1 MCFCCCKC
9 QIDSVYFRFVDI
21 NITQMQTCEADDRL
35 ITGME
40 WFLYFIN
47 IAILMTWQLLLE
59 TVMLP
64 NSVIHQL
71 NFWIERKNDGHLHF
85 SNVYLWRHSADLS
98 QRFFR
103 TDHPDTD
110 AQFICSDVKVTQG
123 SHDIDCGCNTKNMQS
138 QMIDMSTQIVK
149 YLTQTISNKCMVQEG
164 RRYRLFEVSNV
175 KDEYLR
181 C

>member
-1 MCFCCCKC
+1 MSNRLCLLSFCWYKYNTNAKVRIRRK
-9 QIDSVYFRFVDI
+9 IDNWD
-21 NITQMQTCEADDRL
+21 
-35 ITGME
+35 GMIPL
-40 WFLYFIN
+40 FYKYCNFN
-47 IAILMTWQLLLE
+47 DMT
-59 TVMLP
+59 TIIRKTFMLP
-64 NSVIHQL
+64 NSVIHQP

-123 SHDIDCGCNTKNMQS
+123 SHDIDCGCNTKNMQR